1 MKRKEIKKESIEYT
15 SLDNESTQQIDEDEF
30 AHVLEKKTQKFKEN
44 MSGINKNPYESAGF
58 LSMIFFSWVYPVIKV

>member
-15 SLDNESTQQIDEDEF
+15 SLDNESTLKTNEDEF
-30 AHVLEKKTQKFKEN
+30 AHVLEEKIQKFTEN